1 MHPILVWRQS
11 AAVAAAAT
19 FSLSWILNSF
29 ILGKLN
35 QMFVLNLA
43 CINKTQIL
51 FLEHSTLCI
60 CM

>member
-1 MHPILVWRQS
+1 
-11 AAVAAAAT
+11 
-19 FSLSWILNSF
+19 LNSF